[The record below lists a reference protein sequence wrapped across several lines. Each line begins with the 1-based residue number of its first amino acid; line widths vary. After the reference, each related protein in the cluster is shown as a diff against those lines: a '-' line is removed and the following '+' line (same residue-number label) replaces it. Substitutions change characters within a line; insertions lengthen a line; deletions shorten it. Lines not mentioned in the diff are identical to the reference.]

1 MRVPW
6 FPRSTLL
13 RRSIVALP
21 LSLALACGGPTTDA
35 DPVTLRVLMADDW
48 ADTDIVIDVVRQF
61 ERDNPGVDVSVVP
74 RPFNQILGDLQT
86 DVAAGDPPDVV
97 HQHVYAAAALDLA
110 EPLDELWADGTLDRA
125 DYFPGA
131 ITDVSWGDGIY
142 GVPLDINAMFM
153 LLDADIAEQLG
164 VPETFEDVRAFAEVA
179 VARGGRG
186 LAIPAST
193 WVTYGWVRSNGG
205 EYIEIDE
212 QGEPTFTFDDPAVV
226 ETLDFLGSLI
236 AEGLAYGPT
245 ARGVAAD
252 AFELFRG
259 GDTAMLTTGTYAVSE
274 LEADGER
281 EFIAATMPR
290 GSGEATGGTSLGGSS
305 LLVGRG
311 SPNVDLAV
319 QFILALTGTDR
330 QIALAEDEGR
340 MPARIAAYDTGFE
353 GPALDTLREQLP
365 TASPMLMD
373 AFPAANAALSAAI
386 EEILT
391 GRADAASALAAAQV
405 TAEASVAR

>member
-1 MRVPW
+1 MRP
-6 FPRSTLL
+6 L
-13 RRSIVALP
+13 RRLLP
-21 LSLALACGGPTTDA
+21 LVLLAACSAPTVDA

-48 ADTDIVIDVVRQF
+48 ADTEIVIDVVREF

-74 RPFNQILGDLQT
+74 RPFNQILSDLQT

-110 EPLDELWADGTLDRA
+110 EPLDDLWADGTLRRE

-131 ITDVSWGDGIY
+131 ITDVSWGEGIY

-153 LLDADIAEQLG
+153 LLDADIAGDLG
-164 VPETFEDVRAFAEVA
+164 IPQTFADVRAFAEAA
-179 VARGGRG
+179 VADGGRG

-205 EYIEIDE
+205 EYLEVDDDGI
-212 QGEPTFTFDDPAVV
+212 PTFTFDDPEVV
-226 ETLDFLGSLI
+226 ETLDFLGSLV

-245 ARGVAAD
+245 ARGVASD
-252 AFELFRG
+252 AYELFRG
-259 GDTAMLTTGTYAVSE
+259 GDTAMLTTGTYAVAE
-274 LEADGER
+274 LELDGER
-281 EFIAATMPR
+281 DFISAPMPR
-290 GSGEATGGTSLGGSS
+290 GDADLLGGTSLGGSS

-311 SPNVDLAV
+311 STNVDLAV
-319 QFILALTGTDR
+319 DFILALTAIDR
-330 QIALAEDEGR
+330 EIALAEDEGR
-340 MPARIAAYDTGFE
+340 MPARIAAYETGFD
-353 GPALDTLREQLP
+353 GPALDTLSAQLP

-391 GRADAASALAAAQV
+391 GRVDAEAALRAAQEV
-405 TAEASVAR
+405 AEASVAR